1 MATGWSNYQVT
12 QGYLE
17 WFYYVKFAAV
27 SAIAVGFACFSLSR
41 VRTALKGS
49 ARRTAPGKARPAT
62 DSSPPTG
69 SNRHPSSS

>member
-27 SAIAVGFACFSLSR
+27 SAIALGFACFSFSR
-41 VRTALKGS
+41 VRAALKGS
-49 ARRTAPGKARPAT
+49 AAGKTPAKPRPAT
-62 DSSPPTG
+62 DGSPPAA
-69 SNRHPSSS
+69 SNRQARPS

>member
-27 SAIAVGFACFSLSR
+27 SAIAVGFACFSISR
-41 VRTALKGS
+41 VRAALKGP
-49 ARRTAPGKARPAT
+49 APRRSPDKPRPAAG
-62 DSSPPTG
+62 PPPPG
-69 SNRHPSSS
+69 SNRQASSS

>member
-27 SAIAVGFACFSLSR
+27 SAIALGFACFSISR
-41 VRTALKGS
+41 VRAAFKG
-49 ARRTAPGKARPAT
+49 AAPRKTPEKPRPAG
-62 DSSPPTG
+62 DLPPPTG
-69 SNRHPSSS
+69 SHPSSS